1 MRGAAIIL
9 WAQDAS
15 EPLRLLLTGAE
26 GARYLDEHIGVWKVD
41 GEVPHLRQNNAL
53 QLAVSKPFVDSLSLR
68 LRGFSHDKGS
78 ANLLRNSRNLVNIL
92 ADDEDASFGILS
104 EQFTKVN
111 PLCWIFCRDAELMS
125 SLSKRVLHASLG
137 AHGNSYFDTGSGC
150 NPRLP
155 LEVLPGNIETLG
167 PNESEHVAFSTVFAY
182 ERGRETK
189 PSSRLEVR
197 RDSKDRCGQEVHLVV
212 NDEPPR
218 SCRAQLIRLAGR
230 RLTKDGVLVIRA
242 ERFRTQEQNRKDA
255 RDCLADPVRRATL
268 TLVPRS
274 LIATRSTRASKER
287 RIKANAA
294 KHDSD
299 GGEPNRSRVIE
310 YPAERADQ

>member
-1 MRGAAIIL
+1 M
-9 WAQDAS
+9 
-15 EPLRLLLTGAE
+15 
-26 GARYLDEHIGVWKVD
+26 DEHIGVWKVD
-41 GEVPHLRQNNAL
+41 GEVPHLRQHNAV

-92 ADDEDASFGILS
+92 ADDEDASFWILS

-125 SLSKRVLHASLG
+125 SLSERVLHASLG
-137 AHGNSYFDTGSGC
+137 AHGNSYFDTGGGC

-212 NDEPPR
+212 NDEPPG
-218 SCRAQLIRLAGR
+218 SCPKQLEVRKLPVAISPPGEDLIGRERHRAGVFLLTGVIGDVLLPERGFVEKLAPPLVHGGQAGR
-230 RLTKDGVLVIRA
+230 EHESRLLHQVHRSHADDGFA
-242 ERFRTQEQNRKDA
+242 G
-255 RDCLADPVRRATL
+255 
-268 TLVPRS
+268 
-274 LIATRSTRASKER
+274 
-287 RIKANAA
+287 AA
-294 KHDSD
+294 GKN
-299 GGEPNRSRVIE
+299 E
-310 YPAERADQ
+310 